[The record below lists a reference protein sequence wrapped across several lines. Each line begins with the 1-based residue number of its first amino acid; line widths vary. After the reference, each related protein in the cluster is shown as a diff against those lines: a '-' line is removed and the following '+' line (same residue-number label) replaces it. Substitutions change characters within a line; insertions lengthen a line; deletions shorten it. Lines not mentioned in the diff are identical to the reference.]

1 MSLYDVLGVAPD
13 ADDATVRRAFVT
25 LARRHH
31 PDLAGGSAS
40 QMRAINDAWAT
51 LGDPARRASYD
62 RSLRL
67 AEHGATADRADPDR
81 GDDAW
86 GLDEDD
92 EVVDDGDQPV
102 RVTVRLPGWVS
113 LIPVGLFAASVATF
127 VVGLIMVSQPLLG
140 MSLMMLVLSVVF
152 FLAAP
157 FIALFASRTGGQD
170 RESAQ

>member
-31 PDLAGGSAS
+31 PDLAGGDAS

-51 LGDPARRASYD
+51 LGDPARRARYD
-62 RSLRL
+62 RSLRHDDAPAAAG
-67 AEHGATADRADPDR
+67 AERDL

-86 GLDEDD
+86 DLDEGT
-92 EVVDDGDQPV
+92 DDGEQPV

-113 LIPVGLFAASVATF
+113 LIPVGLFVGSVATF
-127 VVGLIMVSQPLLG
+127 VIGLIMVSQPLLG
-140 MSLMMLVLSVVF
+140 MSAMFLVLSVVF

-157 FIALFASRTGGQD
+157 FIALFAARTSGKD

>member
-31 PDLAGGSAS
+31 PDISGGDAS
-40 QMRAINDAWAT
+40 EMRAINDAWAT

-62 RSLRL
+62 RSLRD
-67 AEHGATADRADPDR
+67 ASDGATAARAVPDP
-81 GDDAW
+81 GDDPW
-86 GLDEDD
+86 DLDDD
-92 EVVDDGDQPV
+92 DIDDGEQPV

-127 VVGLIMVSQPLLG
+127 VVGLIMVSKPLLG

-157 FIALFASRTGGQD
+157 FIALFASRTGGQG